1 MLPLPPDL
9 DPDPESEM
17 ESVGVASQ
25 TEELTASSEDEHSL
39 LSMEEPLHAPKLP
52 LLNARK

>member
-1 MLPLPPDL
+1 MLPLPSDL

-25 TEELTASSEDEHSL
+25 TEETASSEDEYSM

-52 LLNARK
+52 LLNTRK